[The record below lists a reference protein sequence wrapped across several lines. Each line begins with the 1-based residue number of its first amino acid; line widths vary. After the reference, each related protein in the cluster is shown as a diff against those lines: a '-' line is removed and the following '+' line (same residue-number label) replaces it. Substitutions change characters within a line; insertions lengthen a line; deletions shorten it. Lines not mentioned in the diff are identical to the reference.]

1 MDTGFAAAQFRH
13 SHEGPEALSEPYS
26 DPESPSNG
34 STSPSNGGPSN
45 GSPSNGSPI
54 AAEGSPNA
62 EWSPTGEDE
71 EARRDASP
79 PQRRMRAKAN
89 VRRLQMVAWERRKA
103 VDKTMAVGSLSRSSA
118 ADAKADGAS
127 KKVRAVMLEVRLNSI
142 SILNTICFAA
152 NLTSPPPH
160 ALTSTSSHS
169 LSHLNDL
176 STLPPLPSLRL
187 LPSRPCASSPPL
199 PAPQCRRVS
208 DSPPVGSSAPFGTKS
223 LPIQKASAS
232 PLGAWS
238 QVRPD
243 LV

>member
-62 EWSPTGEDE
+62 KWSPTGEDE

-152 NLTSPPPH
+152 NLTSPPPPLSPPQ
-160 ALTSTSSHS
+160 ALTPSPILT
-169 LSHLNDL
+169 
-176 STLPPLPSLRL
+176 TLARF
-187 LPSRPCASSPPL
+187 LPSRPCASSPPVLAL
-199 PAPQCRRVS
+199 PPLP
-208 DSPPVGSSAPFGTKS
+208 SPPLNADESRT
-223 LPIQKASAS
+223 LH
-232 PLGAWS
+232 PLEARHLLERNHFRSERYRLRLWGRGA
-238 QVRPD
+238 R
-243 LV
+243 